1 MHIALRNMDLLYQI
15 FHFLDPALGKSD
27 AREEL
32 GPSTTELQLL
42 LNAALTCKTFSE
54 PAFKHLWAHVPTFD
68 VLLGLLPSAKLVS
81 DIALPDSDQPQSP
94 TTLDRHDLIWVGSSN
109 CITL

>member
-1 MHIALRNMDLLYQI
+1 MHTALKNMDILYQI
-15 FHFLDPALGKSD
+15 FHFLNPALGKSD

-42 LNAALTCKTFSE
+42 LNAALACKTFSE
-54 PAFKHLWAHVPTFD
+54 PAFKHLWAHVPTID

-81 DIALPDSDQPQSP
+81 DSPLPDSDKPQSP
-94 TTLDRHDLIWVGSSN
+94 TTPDRHDLIWVCILN
-109 CITL
+109 YITL